1 MVQATFERGAVLVFG
16 VPASPLA
23 QPWSVIGGNTIS
35 ALVGVL
41 AVATGIVSTVPGV
54 LSSIAGLMPTTP
66 AYNAMLAAL
75 TAAGGLGAGLAGM
88 IVWAGLALVATIIA
102 VARRRTAKASALLA
116 PAPAL
121 A

>member
-1 MVQATFERGAVLVFG
+1 
-16 VPASPLA
+16 
-23 QPWSVIGGNTIS
+23 
-35 ALVGVL
+35 
-41 AVATGIVSTVPGV
+41 
-54 LSSIAGLMPTTP
+54 
-66 AYNAMLAAL
+66 
-75 TAAGGLGAGLAGM
+75 M